1 MFTSHPAVH
10 SNGCRK
16 ARVHPQCSAVRV
28 AVVVPCY
35 NEERRLDTEA
45 FVRFVAEK
53 DEVTFWFVNDG
64 SRDATL
70 PLLQRLAVAA
80 AGRVRVVDLPRNGGK
95 AEAVRQGML
104 AAAESGP
111 DFIGFWDADLATPLS
126 ELDAM
131 IEVMR
136 TRPAVDMV
144 FASRVRLLGRDI
156 HRRAARHYI
165 GRVGATLISLT
176 LGIAVYDTQC
186 GAKLFRSTP
195 EIVSLFDRPCISRWI
210 FDVEI
215 IARLIEKRGREAA
228 AQAIY
233 EMPLRAWKDVGGSK
247 VRSHDFLRALGDL
260 WKING
265 AYRLRAK

>member
-1 MFTSHPAVH
+1 MRA
-10 SNGCRK
+10 
-16 ARVHPQCSAVRV
+16 
-28 AVVVPCY
+28 AVVVPCF
-35 NEERRLDTEA
+35 NEEKRLDTEA
-45 FVRFVAEK
+45 FLRFVAEK

-64 SRDATL
+64 SRDGTL
-70 PLLQRLAVAA
+70 PMLQRLAAS
-80 AGRVRVVDLPRNGGK
+80 GGDRIRVVDLPRNGGK
-95 AEAVRQGML
+95 AEAVRQGVL
-104 AAAESGP
+104 AAAQSAP
-111 DFIGFWDADLATPLS
+111 DFVGFWDADLATPLG

-131 IEVMR
+131 IDVMR
-136 TRPAVDMV
+136 IRPSVDMV

-165 GRVGATLISLT
+165 GRIGATLISLT

-195 EIVSLFDRPCISRWI
+195 PIVSLFDRPFISRWI

-215 IARLIEKRGREAA
+215 IARLIEKRGRVAA
-228 AQAIY
+228 AEAIY

-260 WKING
+260 WKIRG
-265 AYRLRAK
+265 AYRLR